1 MGASQEM
8 PLGMPMLWLPGLVF
22 AGPAPIAL

>member
-8 PLGMPMLWLPGLVF
+8 PLGVPMLRLPGLVLP
-22 AGPAPIAL
+22 GSAPIAL